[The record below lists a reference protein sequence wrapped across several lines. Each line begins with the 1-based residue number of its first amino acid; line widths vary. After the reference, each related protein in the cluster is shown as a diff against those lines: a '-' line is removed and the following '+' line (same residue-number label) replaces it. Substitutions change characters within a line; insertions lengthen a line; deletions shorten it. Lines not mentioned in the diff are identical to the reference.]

1 MKLYHK
7 KLELGCYPTPLQRIR
22 RVEKEF
28 SLPAPFYVKREDL
41 SGLGP
46 GGNKVRCMEY
56 LLEEAVSEGC
66 DTVVASGPYESNL
79 CTTAAAACAALSLDC
94 TLVYNSSRPRD
105 RRGNMVLNQ
114 ILDVNEVFLGP
125 CSGVER
131 NEKAALLCDG
141 YRAEG
146 KKPFLIENGAS
157 TGLGVLGYIDML
169 REIKE
174 ELENG
179 AETVAETVLS
189 SAVGTVAETAFSSA
203 AGTETALGVTAGT
216 VAETMSGAAV
226 KTSIQTVEEEGRKK
240 LGRIFVPGGNGGIAA
255 GLICGNYL
263 ENMPFE
269 ITVISVEHRKEV
281 LAERIKKLL
290 KETEKYIGPI
300 GCGLESLCEI
310 TDCYAGEGWGRNTEE
325 SSRMVNQFPRLT
337 GIYIEN
343 IYCSK
348 TVAGAVTEAGKDLA
362 GLPVIYIHTGG
373 FASLFAQCGPN

>member
-7 KLELGCYPTPLQRIR
+7 KLELGCYPTPLQRMKRI
-22 RVEKEF
+22 EKEF
-28 SLPAPFYVKREDL
+28 SLPVPFYIKREDL

-56 LLEEAVSEGC
+56 LLEEAVSKGC
-66 DTVVASGPYESNL
+66 DIVVASGPYESNL
-79 CTTAAAACAALSLDC
+79 CTTVAAACAALSLDC
-94 TLVYNSSRPRD
+94 ALVYNSFRPED
-105 RRGNMVLNQ
+105 RRGNMVLNK
-114 ILDVNEVFLGP
+114 ILDVREVFLGS
-125 CSGVER
+125 CSGMER

-146 KKPFLIENGAS
+146 KNPFLIENGAS

-174 ELENG
+174 ELEKEDG
-179 AETVAETVLS
+179 TADKTAGEAAET
-189 SAVGTVAETAFSSA
+189 TA
-203 AGTETALGVTAGT
+203 GPTTETATETAG
-216 VAETMSGAAV
+216 AD
-226 KTSIQTVEEEGRKK
+226 GRKK

-269 ITVISVEHRKEV
+269 ITVISVEHSKEI
-281 LAERIKKLL
+281 LENRIKKLI
-290 KETEKYIGPI
+290 EEMEQYVGPI
-300 GCGLESLCEI
+300 GCELESLCEV
-310 TDCYAGEGWGRNTEE
+310 TDLYAGNGWGSNTEE
-325 SSRMVNQFPRLT
+325 SSRMVKRFPHLT

-348 TVAGAVTEAGKDLA
+348 TVVGAVTESGKGES

-373 FASLFAQCGPN
+373 FASLFAQCGPS

>member
-7 KLELGCYPTPLQRIR
+7 KLELGCYPTPLRRIR

-28 SLPAPFYVKREDL
+28 SLPVPFYIKREDL

-56 LLEEAVSEGC
+56 LMEEAVSQGC

-79 CTTAAAACAALSLDC
+79 CTTVAAACAALSLDC
-94 TLVYNSSRPRD
+94 TLVYNSFLPED

-114 ILDVNEVFLGP
+114 ILDVREVFLGS
-125 CSGVER
+125 CSGTER
-131 NEKAALLCDG
+131 NHKAVLLCDG

-146 KKPFLIENGAS
+146 RKPFLIENGAS

-174 ELENG
+174 ELEKEDG
-179 AETVAETVLS
+179 TAHKT
-189 SAVGTVAETAFSSA
+189 AVGTAAGATGTAAETAAGA
-203 AGTETALGVTAGT
+203 ATETAE
-216 VAETMSGAAV
+216 VA
-226 KTSIQTVEEEGRKK
+226 GRKK

-281 LAERIKKLL
+281 LENRIKKLIA
-290 KETEKYIGPI
+290 ETEQYVGPI
-300 GCGLESLCEI
+300 GCELESLCEV
-310 TDCYAGEGWGRNTEE
+310 TDLYAGDGWGSNTEE
-325 SSRMVNQFPRLT
+325 SSRMVKRFPHLT

-348 TVAGAVTEAGKDLA
+348 TVVGAVTEAGKGQA
-362 GLPVIYIHTGG
+362 GLPAVYIHTGG
-373 FASLFAQCGPN
+373 FASLFAQCGPS

>member
-1 MKLYHK
+1 MKLYHR

-22 RVEKEF
+22 RVEEEF
-28 SLPAPFYVKREDL
+28 SLPVPFYIKREDL

-56 LLEEAVSEGC
+56 LLEEAVSQGC
-66 DTVVASGPYESNL
+66 SIVVASGPYESNL
-79 CTTAAAACAALSLDC
+79 CTTVAAACAALSLDC
-94 TLVYNSSRPRD
+94 TLVYNSFQPED
-105 RRGNMVLNQ
+105 RRGNMVLNK
-114 ILDVNEVFLGP
+114 ILDVREVFLGS

-174 ELENG
+174 EMVKG
-179 AETVAETVLS
+179 DI
-189 SAVGTVAETAFSSA
+189 TAHKSE
-203 AGTETALGVTAGT
+203 GKTAGT
-216 VAETMSGAAV
+216 DGP
-226 KTSIQTVEEEGRKK
+226 KK

-269 ITVISVEHRKEV
+269 ITVISVEHSKEI
-281 LAERIKKLL
+281 LENRIKKLI

-300 GCGLESLCEI
+300 GCGLESLCEV
-310 TDCYAGEGWGRNTEE
+310 TDRYAGDGWGSNTKE
-325 SSRMVNQFPRLT
+325 SSRMVKRFPHLT

-348 TVAGAVTEAGKDLA
+348 TVVGAVTEAEKGLA

-373 FASLFAQCGPN
+373 FASLFAQCGPS

>member
-28 SLPAPFYVKREDL
+28 SLSVPFYIKREDL

-56 LLEEAVSEGC
+56 LLEEAVSQGC
-66 DTVVASGPYESNL
+66 GIVVASGPYESNL
-79 CTTAAAACAALSLDC
+79 CTTVAAACAALSLDC
-94 TLVYNSSRPRD
+94 TLVYNSFQPED
-105 RRGNMVLNQ
+105 RRGNMVLNK
-114 ILDVNEVFLGP
+114 ILDVREVFLGS

-174 ELENG
+174 ELEKEAG
-179 AETVAETVLS
+179 TADKTADKTVVGTADKTAAEM
-189 SAVGTVAETAFSSA
+189 AVGTAGAE
-203 AGTETALGVTAGT
+203 V
-216 VAETMSGAAV
+216 
-226 KTSIQTVEEEGRKK
+226 QKK

-269 ITVISVEHRKEV
+269 ITVISVEHSKEI
-281 LAERIKKLL
+281 LENRIKKLIR
-290 KETEKYIGPI
+290 ETEQYIGPI
-300 GCGLESLCEI
+300 GCELESLCEV
-310 TDCYAGEGWGRNTEE
+310 TDRYAGHGWGSNTEE
-325 SSRMVNQFPRLT
+325 SSRMVKRFPHLT

-348 TVAGAVTEAGKDLA
+348 TVVGAVTEAGKGEHD
-362 GLPVIYIHTGG
+362 LPVIYIHTGG
-373 FASLFAQCGPN
+373 FASLFAQCGPS

>member
-7 KLELGCYPTPLQRIR
+7 KLELGCYPTPLQRMKRI
-22 RVEKEF
+22 EKEF
-28 SLPAPFYVKREDL
+28 SLPVPFYIKREDL

-56 LLEEAVSEGC
+56 LLEEAVSKGC
-66 DTVVASGPYESNL
+66 DIVVASGPYESNL
-79 CTTAAAACAALSLDC
+79 CTTVAAACAALSLDC
-94 TLVYNSSRPRD
+94 TLVYNSFQPED

-114 ILDVNEVFLGP
+114 ILDVREVFLGT
-125 CSGVER
+125 CSGTER
-131 NEKAALLCDG
+131 NDKATLLCNG
-141 YRAEG
+141 YRVEG
-146 KKPFLIENGAS
+146 RKPFLIENGAS

-174 ELENG
+174 ELEKEDG
-179 AETVAETVLS
+179 TADKT
-189 SAVGTVAETAFSSA
+189 AVGT
-203 AGTETALGVTAGT
+203 AGEDGP
-216 VAETMSGAAV
+216 
-226 KTSIQTVEEEGRKK
+226 KK

-269 ITVISVEHRKEV
+269 ITVISVEHRKEI
-281 LAERIKKLL
+281 LENRIKKLIA
-290 KETEKYIGPI
+290 ETEKYVGPI
-300 GCGLESLCEI
+300 GCELESLCEV
-310 TDCYAGEGWGRNTEE
+310 TDLYAGDGWGSNTEE
-325 SSRMVNQFPRLT
+325 STRMVKYFPHLT

-348 TVAGAVTEAGKDLA
+348 TVVGAVTESGKGES

-373 FASLFAQCGPN
+373 FASLFAQCGPS